1 MATTTNF
8 GWTTPNDSD
17 PFKDGALA
25 IRTLGSS
32 IDTTVNAFSRGRV
45 LVVVNTNTTALVA
58 GTELTICTGSATI
71 VPGRRY
77 EFTGTCAIQA
87 GASGSGVR
95 TAWMNETSQ
104 SLNRTF
110 SYDTTAIGANLNYSH
125 SGVTTFTAAEVG
137 VTTGSGTAKTFN
149 FKVRQGSAG
158 SLSTNPDS
166 IIGANSFP
174 QVMII
179 KDIGPA

>member
-45 LVVVNTNTTALVA
+45 LAVVNTNTTALVA
-58 GTELTICTGSATI
+58 STELTICTGSATI
-71 VPGRRY
+71 IPGRRY
-77 EFTGTCAIQA
+77 RFSGTCAIQA

-137 VTTGSGTAKTFN
+137 VTTGSGTSRTFN
-149 FKVRQGSAG
+149 FKVRQTQSG

-166 IIGANSFP
+166 VIGANSFP

-179 KDIGPA
+179 EDIGPA